1 MTYEEKRAWLWRY
14 RDADKLFRQLTCRL
28 EEARAAARHIT
39 QNFSPTPSG
48 SGDGQ
53 SLARAIEREDDLER
67 QVSFQLAE
75 CNALFEEID
84 EALQQLPDHRD
95 YTVMKKYYLDGLTWE
110 QIARD
115 MNYSLSMIFII
126 RRKALEQLQ
135 L

>member
-1 MTYEEKRAWLWRY
+1 MTYEEKKAWLWRY
-14 RDADKLFRQLTCRL
+14 RSADKLFRQLTYRL
-28 EEARAAARHIT
+28 EEARAAARRTT

-53 SLARAIEREDDLER
+53 SLARAVEREDDLER
-67 QVSFQLAE
+67 QVAFQLAE

-115 MNYSLSMIFII
+115 MNYSLGMIFII

>member
-1 MTYEEKRAWLWRY
+1 MTYEEKKAWLWRY

-28 EEARAAARHIT
+28 EEARTAARRTT

-48 SGDGQ
+48 SDDGQ
-53 SLARAIEREDDLER
+53 SLARAVEREDDLER
-67 QVSFQLAE
+67 QVAFQLSE
-75 CNALFEEID
+75 CSALFEEID

-110 QIARD
+110 QVARD
-115 MNYSLSMIFII
+115 MNYSLGMIFII
-126 RRKALEQLQ
+126 RRKALKQLQ

>member
-1 MTYEEKRAWLWRY
+1 MTYEEKKAWLWRY

-28 EEARAAARHIT
+28 EEARTAARRTT

-53 SLARAIEREDDLER
+53 SLARAVEREDDLER
-67 QVSFQLAE
+67 QVAFQLAE

-95 YTVMKKYYLDGLTWE
+95 YTVMKKYYLDVLTWE
-110 QIARD
+110 QVARD
-115 MNYSLSMIFII
+115 MNYSLGMIFII

>member
-1 MTYEEKRAWLWRY
+1 MTYEEKKAWLWRY

-28 EEARAAARHIT
+28 EEARTAARHMT

-53 SLARAIEREDDLER
+53 SLARAVEREDDLER

-75 CNALFEEID
+75 RNALFEEID
-84 EALQQLPDHRD
+84 EALQQLPDYRD
-95 YTVMKKYYLDGLTWE
+95 YTIMKKYYLDGLTWTR
-110 QIARD
+110 IAKD
-115 MNYSLSMIFII
+115 MNYSLRMIFIL

>member
-1 MTYEEKRAWLWRY
+1 MTYEEKKAWLWRY
-14 RDADKLFRQLTCRL
+14 RSADKLFRQLTYRL
-28 EEARAAARHIT
+28 EEARTAARHIT

-84 EALQQLPDHRD
+84 EALQ
-95 YTVMKKYYLDGLTWE
+95 
-110 QIARD
+110 
-115 MNYSLSMIFII
+115 
-126 RRKALEQLQ
+126 
-135 L
+135 

>member
-1 MTYEEKRAWLWRY
+1 MTYEEKKAWLWRY

-28 EEARAAARHIT
+28 EEARTAARRTT

-67 QVSFQLAE
+67 QVAFQLAE

-95 YTVMKKYYLDGLTWE
+95 YTVMKKYYLDVLTWE

-115 MNYSLSMIFII
+115 MNYSLGMIFII

>member
-1 MTYEEKRAWLWRY
+1 M
-14 RDADKLFRQLTCRL
+14 
-28 EEARAAARHIT
+28 
-39 QNFSPTPSG
+39 
-48 SGDGQ
+48 
-53 SLARAIEREDDLER
+53 EREDDLER
-67 QVSFQLAE
+67 QVAFQLAE

-115 MNYSLSMIFII
+115 MNYSLGMIFII

>member
-1 MTYEEKRAWLWRY
+1 MTYEEKKAWLWRY
-14 RDADKLFRQLTCRL
+14 RSADKLFRQLTCRL
-28 EEARAAARHIT
+28 EEARTAARRTT

-67 QVSFQLAE
+67 QASFQLSE

-84 EALQQLPDHRD
+84 EALQQLPDYRD
-95 YTVMKKYYLDGLTWE
+95 YTVMKKYYLDVLTWE

-115 MNYSLSMIFII
+115 MNYSLGMIFII
-126 RRKALEQLQ
+126 RRRALEQLQ

>member
-1 MTYEEKRAWLWRY
+1 MTYEEKKAWLWRY

-28 EEARAAARHIT
+28 EEARTAARRTT

-53 SLARAIEREDDLER
+53 SLARAVEREDDLER
-67 QVSFQLAE
+67 QVAFQLAE

-84 EALQQLPDHRD
+84 VALQQLP
-95 YTVMKKYYLDGLTWE
+95 WE
-110 QIARD
+110 QVARD
-115 MNYSLSMIFII
+115 MNYSLGMIFII
-126 RRKALEQLQ
+126 RRRALEQLQ

>member
-1 MTYEEKRAWLWRY
+1 MTYEEKKAWLWRY

-28 EEARAAARHIT
+28 EEARTAARRTT

-53 SLARAIEREDDLER
+53 SLARAVEREDDLER
-67 QVSFQLAE
+67 QVAFQLAE

-95 YTVMKKYYLDGLTWE
+95 YTVMKKYYLDVLTWE
-110 QIARD
+110 QVARD
-115 MNYSLSMIFII
+115 MNYSLGMIFII
-126 RRKALEQLQ
+126 RRRALEQLQ

>member
-1 MTYEEKRAWLWRY
+1 MTYEEKGAWLWRY
-14 RDADKLFRQLTCRL
+14 RDADKLFRQLTYRL
-28 EEARAAARHIT
+28 EEARVAARRTT
-39 QNFSPTPSG
+39 QNFSPTPSC

-53 SLARAIEREDDLER
+53 SLARAVEREDDLER
-67 QVSFQLAE
+67 QVAFQLAE

-115 MNYSLSMIFII
+115 MNYSLGMIFII

>member
-1 MTYEEKRAWLWRY
+1 MTYEEKKAWLWRY

-28 EEARAAARHIT
+28 EEARTAARRTT

-67 QVSFQLAE
+67 QVAFQLAE

-95 YTVMKKYYLDGLTWE
+95 YTVMKKYYLDVLTWE
-110 QIARD
+110 QVARD
-115 MNYSLSMIFII
+115 MNYSLGMIFII
-126 RRKALEQLQ
+126 RRRALEQLQ

>member
-1 MTYEEKRAWLWRY
+1 MTYEEKKAWLWRY

-28 EEARAAARHIT
+28 EEARTAARRTT

-53 SLARAIEREDDLER
+53 SLARAIEREDNLER
-67 QVSFQLAE
+67 QVAFQLAE

-95 YTVMKKYYLDGLTWE
+95 YTVMKKYYLDVLTWE

-115 MNYSLSMIFII
+115 MNYSLGMIFII

>member
-1 MTYEEKRAWLWRY
+1 MTYEEKKAWLWRY
-14 RDADKLFRQLTCRL
+14 RDADKLFRQLTYRL
-28 EEARAAARHIT
+28 EEARTAARHIT

-53 SLARAIEREDDLER
+53 SLARAVEREDDLER
-67 QVSFQLAE
+67 QVAFQLAE

-115 MNYSLSMIFII
+115 MNYSLGMIFII

>member
-1 MTYEEKRAWLWRY
+1 MAVPVSRQ
-14 RDADKLFRQLTCRL
+14 LFRQLTYRL
-28 EEARAAARHIT
+28 EEARTAARHIT
-39 QNFSPTPSG
+39 QNFSPAPSG

-53 SLARAIEREDDLER
+53 SLARAIEREDNLER
-67 QVSFQLAE
+67 QVAFQLAE

-84 EALQQLPDHRD
+84 EALQQLADHRD

-115 MNYSLSMIFII
+115 MNYSLGMIFII